1 MRPLPFLLLLL
12 LPRSILSLTPHSFST
27 TTYTPSGKL
36 SQPSFAHTLSSRYGS
51 FAVDYN
57 LRSVSVEYEDK
68 GRAASSSVTPS
79 VIRVTPT
86 IVVCVVGLPSDVKRF
101 VCRVTERVQNALI
114 DYGRECDLE
123 IGLVTSIASDVVN
136 SHTMSSCRCLG
147 VRAMVARGGV
157 NGIDVRR
164 VGEGGD
170 VVGKWR
176 GMGGRV
182 EDVERR
188 DNGEGKGG
196 VRADWVDGE
205 WNVREF

>member
-1 MRPLPFLLLLL
+1 MRLLPLLLLLL

-27 TTYTPSGKL
+27 TTYTPSGEL
-36 SQPSFAHTLSSRYGS
+36 SQPSFAHALSSRYGS

-57 LRSVSVEYEDK
+57 LRSVAVEYEDK

-147 VRAMVARGGV
+147 VAAVVARGGI